1 MEFIGIFL
9 SIIWLLGSLYYIIL
23 EFKIIITDIKDNNK
37 DSWLYLI
44 PVILLLLGS
53 GNIIYYALNYHN
65 PDYKKVNNTVFHIS
79 MTPIYLI
86 LIIIYVMAMS
96 RRPIYLI

>member
-1 MEFIGIFL
+1 M
-9 SIIWLLGSLYYIIL
+9 YYIIL
-23 EFKIIITDIKDNNK
+23 EFKKIITDIKDNNK

-79 MTPIYLI
+79 MTPIYLN
-86 LIIIYVMAMS
+86 LIIYFMAMS
-96 RRPIYLI
+96 GRLILSNIKYILKK